1 MNIQLDSETLQAF
14 TRGEKNALSA
24 VYNRYYHEILYF
36 THKLTASKE
45 EAEDITIEIF
55 LKLFKM
61 HERFTN
67 EPNIKAFLYITAR
80 NNCLNYFRMVRQRKT
95 DRKDFSAMRDGE
107 FSDNFDDQVSQ
118 HAIIE
123 SLLIKEIYEAV
134 EDLPERC
141 RQVFKMI
148 YIEGLGADVIA
159 HQLSITTGTVRSQKR
174 HALEL
179 LRVRFSDNQL
189 ALVLIL
195 AFITAENSPF
205 LAAAQAFA

>member
-1 MNIQLDSETLQAF
+1 MNIQLDSETIMAF
-14 TRGEKNALSA
+14 TQGEKSALSA
-24 VYNRYYHEILYF
+24 VYNRYYDEILYF
-36 THKLTASKE
+36 THKLTSSKE

-55 LKLFKM
+55 LKLFKI

-80 NNCLNYFRMVRQRKT
+80 NSCLNYLRMVRQRKT
-95 DRKDFSAMRDGE
+95 DRKDFSDSSEGGANEIEDLE
-107 FSDNFDDQVSQ
+107 SQ

-123 SLLIKEIYEAV
+123 SLLIKEVYGAV

-148 YIEGLGADVIA
+148 YIEGLETDVIA
-159 HQLSITTGTVRSQKR
+159 HQLSISTSTVRSQKR

-179 LRVRFSDNQL
+179 LRIRFSDNQIAL
-189 ALVLIL
+189 ALIL
-195 AFITAENSPF
+195 ACSLIENSP
-205 LAAAQAFA
+205 A

>member
-1 MNIQLDSETLQAF
+1 MNIQLDSETILAF
-14 TRGEKNALSA
+14 TQGDKSAFSA
-24 VYNRYYHEILYF
+24 VYNRYYDEILYF
-36 THKLTASKE
+36 THKLTSSKE

-55 LKLFKM
+55 LKLFKI
-61 HERFTN
+61 HDRFTN

-95 DRKDFSAMRDGE
+95 YRKDFSDVSDNE
-107 FSDNFDDQVSQ
+107 FSNDIEDQTSQ

-134 EDLPERC
+134 EELPDKC

-148 YIEGLGADVIA
+148 YIEGLETDVIA
-159 HQLSITTGTVRSQKR
+159 LQLSISTATVRSQKR

-189 ALVLIL
+189 ALALIL
-195 AFITAENSPF
+195 ALSLLENSPI
-205 LAAAQAFA
+205 LVPSHAFA

>member
-1 MNIQLDSETLQAF
+1 MNIQLDTETILAF
-14 TRGEKNALSA
+14 TQGEKSALSA
-24 VYNRYYHEILYF
+24 VYNRYYDEILYF
-36 THKLTASKE
+36 THKLTSSKE

-55 LKLFKM
+55 LKLFKI

-80 NNCLNYFRMVRQRKT
+80 NSCLNYLRMVRQRKT
-95 DRKDFSAMRDGE
+95 DRKDFSDSSEGGANEIEDLE
-107 FSDNFDDQVSQ
+107 SQ

-123 SLLIKEIYEAV
+123 SLLIKEVYGAV

-148 YIEGLGADVIA
+148 YIEGLETDVIA
-159 HQLSITTGTVRSQKR
+159 HQLSISTSTVRSQKR

-179 LRVRFSDNQL
+179 LRIRFSDNQIAL
-189 ALVLIL
+189 ALIL
-195 AFITAENSPF
+195 ACSLIENSP
-205 LAAAQAFA
+205 A

>member
-1 MNIQLDSETLQAF
+1 MNIQLDSETLLAF
-14 TRGEKNALSA
+14 TQGDKSAFSA
-24 VYNRYYHEILYF
+24 VYNRYYDEILYF
-36 THKLTASKE
+36 THKLTSSKE

-80 NNCLNYFRMVRQRKT
+80 NGCLNYLRMVRQRKT
-95 DRKDFSAMRDGE
+95 DRKDFS
-107 FSDNFDDQVSQ
+107 DNDNGANEIEDLESQ

-123 SLLIKEIYEAV
+123 SLLIKEIYGAV

-148 YIEGLGADVIA
+148 YIEGLEADVIA
-159 HQLSITTGTVRSQKR
+159 HQLSITTATVRSQKR
-174 HALEL
+174 HALDL
-179 LRVRFSDNQL
+179 LRIRFSDNQI
-189 ALVLIL
+189 ALGLIFTMGL
-195 AFITAENSPF
+195 IETVHS
-205 LAAAQAFA
+205 

>member
-1 MNIQLDSETLQAF
+1 MNIQLDSETILAF
-14 TRGEKNALSA
+14 TQGEKSALSA
-24 VYNRYYHEILYF
+24 VYNRYYDEILYF
-36 THKLTASKE
+36 THKLTSSKE

-80 NNCLNYFRMVRQRKT
+80 NNCLNYLRMVKQRKT
-95 DRKDFSAMRDGE
+95 DRKDFSDSSEGGANEIEDLE
-107 FSDNFDDQVSQ
+107 SQ

-134 EDLPERC
+134 EDLPDKC
-141 RQVFKMI
+141 KQVFKMI
-148 YIEGLGADVIA
+148 YIEGLETDVIA
-159 HQLSITTGTVRSQKR
+159 HQLSISTSTVRSQKR

-179 LRVRFSDNQL
+179 LRIRFSDNQIAL
-189 ALVLIL
+189 ALIL
-195 AFITAENSPF
+195 ACSLIENSP
-205 LAAAQAFA
+205 A